1 MIERPAVA
9 VSELV
14 EHLRAQGVTLTVH
27 GDERATMDTVA
38 ALEDAHEGALGWLS
52 PKRVAA
58 GWPVFRGSALIAP
71 HAPPK
76 EVEGYVVLETP
87 TPKLAFVLA
96 VTRFFATLA
105 DTHFS
110 PTHPRAED
118 AQIAPSAQ
126 LAYGVV
132 IGPNVQIERD
142 VVIGPNTVIAN
153 ARIGARTKIGA
164 NCTIGLPGF
173 GYERAPDGRLWR
185 FPHTGIVRI
194 GADVEIGS
202 NTCIDRG
209 TLGATEIADG
219 AKIDNLVH
227 VAHNVRLGRDAVV
240 IANSM
245 LGGSAVIGDR
255 AWIAP
260 SVSLM
265 NQSTIGERATVGLGA
280 VVLKSVPP
288 DAVVVGNP
296 SRELKR

>member
-1 MIERPAVA
+1 MNERPAVA

-14 EHLRAQGVTLTVH
+14 EHLRAQGVTLVVH
-27 GDERATMDTVA
+27 GDERATTDTVA
-38 ALEDAHEGALGWLS
+38 ALEDAREGSLGWLS
-52 PKRVAA
+52 PRRATA
-58 GWPVFRGSALIAP
+58 GWPAFAGSVLIAP
-71 HAPPK
+71 HAPPTGAA
-76 EVEGYVVLETP
+76 GYVVLETP
-87 TPKLAFVLA
+87 SPKLAFVLA
-96 VTRFFATLA
+96 VTRFFSSLA
-105 DTHFS
+105 DTEFS
-110 PTHPRAED
+110 PTEARARD
-118 AQIAPSAQ
+118 ARIAPSAR

-132 IGPNVQIERD
+132 IGPNVEIERD

-153 ARIGARTKIGA
+153 TRVGARTKIGA

-185 FPHTGIVRI
+185 FPHTGIVKI
-194 GADVEIGS
+194 GSDVEIGS
-202 NTCIDRG
+202 NTCVDRG

-227 VAHNVRLGRDAVV
+227 VAHNVRVGRDAVV

-260 SVSLM
+260 SASLM
-265 NQSTIGERATVGLGA
+265 NQSTVGERATVGLGA
-280 VVLKSVPP
+280 VVLKSVPA